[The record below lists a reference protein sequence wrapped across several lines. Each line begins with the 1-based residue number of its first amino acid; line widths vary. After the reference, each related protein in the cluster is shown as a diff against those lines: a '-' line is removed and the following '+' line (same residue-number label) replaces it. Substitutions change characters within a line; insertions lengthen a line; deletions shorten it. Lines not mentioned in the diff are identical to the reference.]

1 MRFSRDKQ
9 EELINKCII
18 EERRLREEVEEINKL
33 YRAATIIQA
42 AWKGYM
48 VRHEL
53 GKYKNLRKR
62 LKKRKKLRKKK
73 MKAKK

>member
-9 EELINKCII
+9 EELINACII
-18 EERRLREEVEEINKL
+18 EERRLREEIEEINRL
-33 YRAATIIQA
+33 NRAAIIIQA

-62 LKKRKKLRKKK
+62 LKKRKRKKK
-73 MKAKK
+73 KIKAKK